1 MRCSLTQLA
10 GEGHS
15 PLFTAFTSLASI
27 NHSETANPLLGQ
39 FFTGVCDGGRHTAM
53 PNTSGKDR
61 RVVIMGYA
69 ASATRW
75 ASPHGP
81 LFSER
86 HAAELEASGR
96 MTETLRSLTAAAFK
110 G

>member
-10 GEGHS
+10 GEGS
-15 PLFTAFTSLASI
+15 CPFGRLRLAALRQSI
-27 NHSETANPLLGQ
+27 NSETANPLLC
-39 FFTGVCDGGRHTAM
+39 VCDGGRHTAM

-86 HAAELEASGR
+86 HTAELEASGR